1 MTRITSF
8 VGCGSAPCKGGFTVV
23 ELVIVVAIVGVL
35 SAVDIPI
42 YGGYSD
48 RQNRRTAI
56 TDINVLQAD
65 ITRFRTEF
73 NGLPNSLDGIANPL
87 CANDA

>member
-1 MTRITSF
+1 MLITNF
-8 VGCGSAPCKGGFTVV
+8 VGCRSALSENGFTVV
-23 ELVIVVAIVGVL
+23 ELVIVFAIIGVL
-35 SAVDIPI
+35 SAVAIPI